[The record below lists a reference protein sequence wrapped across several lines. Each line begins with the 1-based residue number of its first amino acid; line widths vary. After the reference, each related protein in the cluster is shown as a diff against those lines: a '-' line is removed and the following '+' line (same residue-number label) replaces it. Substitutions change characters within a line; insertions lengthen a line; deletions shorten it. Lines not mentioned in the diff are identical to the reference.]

1 MARIALV
8 TGRPDVGLPDAFA
21 LLAHSIEALEEE
33 YWVTG
38 TDADVVLVD
47 GRQDLTMARDI
58 CLRLMGADVQAPI
71 MMLVGTEA
79 LGVLGPQWGL
89 ADFVLDTATAGE
101 IEARLRLL
109 VGEAKSSSVITCG
122 PVTID
127 ESAYTASVGGHPLE
141 LTYTEFELMKY
152 LALHPGRVLGRE
164 HLLSEVWGYDYYGG
178 TRTVDVHIRRLR
190 AKLGPEYDGHITT
203 VRNVGYRFSATR

>member
-8 TGRPDVGLPDAFA
+8 TGGTHADLPDAFA
-21 LLAHSIEALEEE
+21 LLTHTVERIDEAGWSAGGE
-33 YWVTG
+33 
-38 TDADVVLVD
+38 ADVMLVD
-47 GRQDLTMARDI
+47 GRADLTQARDI
-58 CLRLMGADVQAPI
+58 CLRLLGADSQAPI
-71 MMLVGTEA
+71 LLLVDAQA
-79 LGVLGPQWGL
+79 LGVLGPQWGV
-89 ADFVLDTATAGE
+89 ADFVLETASAAE

-109 VGEAKSSSVITCG
+109 VGEARSSSVITCG
-122 PVTID
+122 PVTVD
-127 ESAYTASVGGHPLE
+127 ESAYTATVGGHSLE
-141 LTYTEFELMKY
+141 LTYTEFELLKY
-152 LALHPGRVLGRE
+152 LALNPGRVLGRE